1 MDTFLELI
9 DLGFKFL
16 VFIYITIVSIRVTLV
31 GIYNATLGNDE
42 YNPLRVEGIHYD
54 PFFPIAWAFIEVLF
68 IRWRIWHPEK
78 MLYKVGDIVNDGKSK
93 RTS

>member
-9 DLGFKFL
+9 DLIFKFTIFVYL
-16 VFIYITIVSIRVTLV
+16 TIVSIRVTLV
-31 GIYNATLGNDE
+31 GLYNITLGNDE
-42 YNPLRVEGIHYD
+42 YNPLRVEGITYD

-68 IRWRIWHPEK
+68 LRWKIWNPEQ
-78 MLYKVGDIVNDGKSK
+78 MLYKVGDIVNEHK